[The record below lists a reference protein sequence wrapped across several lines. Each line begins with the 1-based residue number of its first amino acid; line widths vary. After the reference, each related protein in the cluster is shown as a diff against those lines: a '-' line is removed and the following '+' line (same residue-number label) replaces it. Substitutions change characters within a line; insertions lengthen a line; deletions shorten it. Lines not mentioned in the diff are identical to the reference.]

1 MSRHPPHPHSSAP
14 KDAFCPKCGGRLEGR
29 LLKRGEPQRLVCAAC
44 EYVHFHDPKVAAGC
58 IVENDDGIV
67 LLRRA
72 IEPGYGK
79 WVFPGGYVDRGERV
93 EDAAIRET
101 LEECCLQVRL
111 SSLLG
116 VYSYAG
122 RPIVVIVYAGDVIG
136 GALRADDESLEAQA
150 FAPAD
155 IPWGELAF
163 SSTFDAL
170 AEYVEQRYGIRPPE
184 NVLRPEPF

>member
-1 MSRHPPHPHSSAP
+1 MQRHPPHPHPSTP
-14 KDAFCPKCGGRLEGR
+14 NDAFCPKCGGKLEGR
-29 LLKRGEPQRLVCAAC
+29 LLKRGEPERLVCAAC
-44 EYVHFHDPKVAAGC
+44 EYVHFHDPKVATGC
-58 IVENDDGIV
+58 IVEDGGGIV

-93 EDAAIRET
+93 EDAAVRET

-116 VYSYAG
+116 VYSYSG

-136 GALRADDESLEAQA
+136 GVLQAADEALDAGA
-150 FAPAD
+150 FAPAE
-155 IPWGELAF
+155 IPWDELAF

-170 AEYVEQRYGIRPPE
+170 AEYVERRYGVRPPKDA
-184 NVLRPEPF
+184 VRPAPF